1 MIELYW
7 LTVGG
12 AIGKVILCSSL
23 VCARAFV
30 QAVQILREWIGNG
43 FSAVTFFRVLRC
55 DNIYQQGADLCKAL
69 LQVSSASDEIS
80 ASDINLLP
88 SCAYAFGEPR
98 FSTRKV
104 NEKLAVSRYISLSL
118 NAV

>member
-1 MIELYW
+1 MQL
-7 LTVGG
+7 
-12 AIGKVILCSSL
+12 SR
-23 VCARAFV
+23 VCAFV

-69 LQVSSASDEIS
+69 LQVRSASDEIS

-88 SCAYAFGEPR
+88 SCAYASGEPR

-104 NEKLAVSRYISLSL
+104 GGKTCCLEIYLRLLAQCRLMWWQVLC
-118 NAV
+118 